1 MSDYPNR
8 PLVGVGVVVFKGD
21 RVLLVRRGKPPR
33 QGRWSL
39 PGGRQR
45 LGEAVRETA
54 SREVREET
62 GLEVE
67 VTALL
72 DVLASHGRVQCA
84 SLLMSGGGGHQVR
97 TSAVLGRAPA
107 CDAHP
112 LVTQAVTYI
121 VQRMAQ
127 MAALFYLLGIYL
139 YLNGRL
145 TQNPTQLLIVR
156 LFYAQGDFVGQYDHL
171 ARHDRC
177 GTYHCRQNVC
187 TL

>member
-54 SREVREET
+54 RREVLEEA

-72 DVLASHGRVQCA
+72 DVLDSITRDQAGAIAYHYTLVDFLAEWRAGAAVA
-84 SLLMSGGGGHQVR
+84 GGDAAEV
-97 TSAVLGRAPA
+97 AWADPA
-107 CDAHP
+107 ELEAYD
-112 LVTQAVTYI
+112 LWDET
-121 VQRMAQ
+121 
-127 MAALFYLLGIYL
+127 
-139 YLNGRL
+139 
-145 TQNPTQLLIVR
+145 VR
-156 LFYAQGDFVGQYDHL
+156 LIRLGA
-171 ARHDRC
+171 ARR
-177 GTYHCRQNVC
+177 G
-187 TL
+187 

>member
-8 PLVGVGVVVFKGD
+8 PLVGVGVVVFKDD

-72 DVLASHGRVQCA
+72 DVLDSITRDQAGAIAYHYTLVDFLAEWRAGA
-84 SLLMSGGGGHQVR
+84 AAAGGDAA
-97 TSAVLGRAPA
+97 AVAWADPA
-107 CDAHP
+107 ELEGYD
-112 LVTQAVTYI
+112 LWDET
-121 VQRMAQ
+121 
-127 MAALFYLLGIYL
+127 
-139 YLNGRL
+139 
-145 TQNPTQLLIVR
+145 VR
-156 LFYAQGDFVGQYDHL
+156 LIRLGL
-171 ARHDRC
+171 DR
-177 GTYHCRQNVC
+177 RREA
-187 TL
+187 